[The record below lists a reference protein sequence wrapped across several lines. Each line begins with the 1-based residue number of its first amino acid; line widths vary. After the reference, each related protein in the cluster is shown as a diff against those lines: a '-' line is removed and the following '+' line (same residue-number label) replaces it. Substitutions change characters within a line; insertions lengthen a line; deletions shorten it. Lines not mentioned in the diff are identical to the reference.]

1 MVGDEEIQ
9 PKSAVR
15 VNISYKEAIEVEE
28 KAEVQAVHF
37 DEEKDEPVP
46 VEIETN
52 SGDKVD
58 EVEFKAETFSVYAVL
73 YTVDFNYTD
82 HAFSIPGGSSIRL
95 SELAQKLGFYAERKA
110 FSTEEKLTID
120 MVNGDQFVVDVTD
133 AQDALEVSV
142 SLYDIA
148 GVNQINFSDQDPSFG
163 GYENLF
169 MVVWAGN
176 SSNIK
181 EADDSAPWAVVKIN
195 DLKNT
200 AGTFTKSVNTFT
212 KNGSVV
218 SYSDLSP
225 EEKSK
230 LNVRVIHD
238 WNEPTFDS
246 LRNMDTANYN
256 TLWNG
261 GFEGYDPMGSDS
273 AHPSGIKD
281 GGKYEVNYKIAN
293 KKVPEVVLK
302 FNPTSDKGEIPE
314 GQYYIMLDALGAY
327 NSHKYY
333 VVEVK
338 TDGSEEVV
346 RIPVDNIWSDN
357 QPFST
362 SWKVTPIVIAPKAGE
377 TITPGPYKPEGYTWT
392 SMGDYSH
399 NYLGEVKRTEGTTD
413 YIDYVFEL
421 KKAPLDDSLAPVD
434 ILGSDGVEF
443 GIIADTYIQ
452 NGHTETNFA
461 VKNFDHNANIEIFG
475 SGEGAMPF
483 YAGNIVN
490 QLRIDGDTNVDCDV
504 FYATEDDSKVTLDVT
519 KATATKYPTTR
530 DSINNYV
537 EDILSDGTRK
547 SSELADKTTVT
558 PGVPTDLNGVPLDFT
573 GFPDHKTI
581 YVDASNLTG
590 AFKNTSG
597 IKIQKKK
604 NQSIV
609 FNFSDSGTLEINK
622 FEVETYDDNGN
633 KIDSV
638 DSATVALDGDPTKN
652 NKIDQMIFE
661 HITFNAPNASTVKL
675 TDWSGLLLAPN
686 ADIQQKNSGGWL
698 LTNQTVQS
706 GSGSGEGAEF
716 HFYRHERH
724 YKSKGDFTLSGQKR
738 IMEGE
743 TSKNYSDFASMKFEF
758 ELYECNENGDV
769 AAGAKAIEKVAAS
782 STDGKFS
789 FNKLKYTEADFN
801 GVEQGAN
808 GERIKPFYYVI
819 QEVSSGGK
827 SGSVNYDAAPV
838 YVKVVATDTPSAEGS
853 GKGEISFEIYTAS
866 KPAEGGQWEWALARK
881 TGTEDVV
888 YEIGNFDNTYE
899 EQKGSLKVKKTVN
912 GDDAKGTYK
921 IAVKNSEAF
930 YVEFSKN
937 DEKTWANLTKGTY
950 TVEEE
955 DASVT
960 GYTWTVEGTGNVAVT
975 AGGEASKEVTNTY
988 ERVVTG
994 TATIKVEKA
1003 VSGTRWPNGG
1013 EVSFTIARQAGEAN
1027 AEAPLP
1033 DPQTT
1038 EVQTEAGEKSFG
1050 AIALGN
1056 KDIGKIY
1063 YYEITENAKGFDVNA
1078 GWSVTPEKII
1088 VKMEVGQPD
1097 DQAHLNPTV
1106 TYSINGGKTYGRTR
1120 SFYTITNKYESSG
1133 EINLEVNKKMV
1144 GRPISSSVDKDKGRF
1159 AFDLYIYDPTVRGT

>member
-1 MVGDEEIQ
+1 MGKMRRLLAAVLVASMLFGTNGVSYAAETIADGASQETTVEETTDAATEDTESAAPAESDPSETVDAVTQTGAEDSSQDDSEAAEEVADTESDADDKAAAADNETDASETEKANDEAAVPETGDAGNAAETPEAGSSTEVPAEVTFSAGKLEFNGDDYGKDYSVTLTYDADAEIPADAQLQVTEIEKDKDLEKYEAYLKEANAAVENSVTDARFFDIKIMVGDEEIQ

-95 SELAQKLGFYAERKA
+95 SELAQKLGFYAESETKEFSVQDVAKVTFKSPELVKVEKQADGDWLITSLKA

-434 ILGSDGVEF
+434 ILV
-443 GIIADTYIQ
+443 
-452 NGHTETNFA
+452 
-461 VKNFDHNANIEIFG
+461 
-475 SGEGAMPF
+475 
-483 YAGNIVN
+483 
-490 QLRIDGDTNVDCDV
+490 
-504 FYATEDDSKVTLDVT
+504 
-519 KATATKYPTTR
+519 
-530 DSINNYV
+530 
-537 EDILSDGTRK
+537 
-547 SSELADKTTVT
+547 
-558 PGVPTDLNGVPLDFT
+558 
-573 GFPDHKTI
+573 
-581 YVDASNLTG
+581 
-590 AFKNTSG
+590 
-597 IKIQKKK
+597 
-604 NQSIV
+604 
-609 FNFSDSGTLEINK
+609 
-622 FEVETYDDNGN
+622 
-633 KIDSV
+633 
-638 DSATVALDGDPTKN
+638 
-652 NKIDQMIFE
+652 
-661 HITFNAPNASTVKL
+661 
-675 TDWSGLLLAPN
+675 
-686 ADIQQKNSGGWL
+686 
-698 LTNQTVQS
+698 
-706 GSGSGEGAEF
+706 
-716 HFYRHERH
+716 
-724 YKSKGDFTLSGQKR
+724 
-738 IMEGE
+738 
-743 TSKNYSDFASMKFEF
+743 
-758 ELYECNENGDV
+758 
-769 AAGAKAIEKVAAS
+769 
-782 STDGKFS
+782 
-789 FNKLKYTEADFN
+789 
-801 GVEQGAN
+801 
-808 GERIKPFYYVI
+808 
-819 QEVSSGGK
+819 
-827 SGSVNYDAAPV
+827 
-838 YVKVVATDTPSAEGS
+838 
-853 GKGEISFEIYTAS
+853 
-866 KPAEGGQWEWALARK
+866 
-881 TGTEDVV
+881 
-888 YEIGNFDNTYE
+888 
-899 EQKGSLKVKKTVN
+899 
-912 GDDAKGTYK
+912 
-921 IAVKNSEAF
+921 
-930 YVEFSKN
+930 
-937 DEKTWANLTKGTY
+937 
-950 TVEEE
+950 
-955 DASVT
+955 
-960 GYTWTVEGTGNVAVT
+960 
-975 AGGEASKEVTNTY
+975 
-988 ERVVTG
+988 
-994 TATIKVEKA
+994 
-1003 VSGTRWPNGG
+1003 
-1013 EVSFTIARQAGEAN
+1013 
-1027 AEAPLP
+1027 
-1033 DPQTT
+1033 
-1038 EVQTEAGEKSFG
+1038 
-1050 AIALGN
+1050 
-1056 KDIGKIY
+1056 
-1063 YYEITENAKGFDVNA
+1063 
-1078 GWSVTPEKII
+1078 
-1088 VKMEVGQPD
+1088 
-1097 DQAHLNPTV
+1097 
-1106 TYSINGGKTYGRTR
+1106 
-1120 SFYTITNKYESSG
+1120 
-1133 EINLEVNKKMV
+1133 
-1144 GRPISSSVDKDKGRF
+1144 
-1159 AFDLYIYDPTVRGT
+1159 